1 MKKIHRY
8 LGLVLSLIVLIISVT
23 GVMLVWKREYLW
35 VTVPEARELRA
46 EDVELSNVVALI
58 QKSYSADELLFVR
71 FYAEGLGVH
80 KVYLSDRRYAW
91 HSQQGEKVEQWKENE
106 RFEDWLL
113 DLHHRLL
120 LGNAAGLNM
129 VGFTG
134 LLLLPMMVIGLLIWW
149 PWRKSFR
156 LNLVPATGR
165 AVDIKKGH
173 FETGVSIIAP
183 VMMIVITG
191 IILVYPTES
200 RWLLRDGFSDPL
212 PPKTTATESF
222 NLPEK
227 VSWKRAFDVAEA
239 LFPEGKLHWVSFAR
253 PGSSRF
259 SIGVQE
265 AGSWNRMGSS
275 SVSFDDSGA
284 ATVKRQ
290 DEQSMAEQ
298 GLSFAYPLHAGKL
311 PTLYRLFISA
321 TGLLLMWLCFLG
333 LLSSLKRKR

>member
-35 VTVPEARELRA
+35 VTVPEARELRS
-46 EDVELSNVVALI
+46 EDVELSNVVAVI
-58 QKSYSADELLFVR
+58 QKSYSADEL
-71 FYAEGLGVH
+71 
-80 KVYLSDRRYAW
+80 
-91 HSQQGEKVEQWKENE
+91 ENE

-165 AVDIKKGH
+165 AGDIKKGH

-191 IILVYPTES
+191 IILVYPSES
-200 RWLLRDGFSDPL
+200 RWLFRDGFSEAL
-212 PPKTTATESF
+212 PPKTTVTESF

-227 VSWKRAFDVAEA
+227 VSWKRAFDVAEV

-275 SVSFDDSGA
+275 SVSFDNSGA

-290 DEQSMAEQ
+290 DEQSIGEQ

-311 PTLYRLFISA
+311 PTMYRLFISG